1 MLLVIDIGNSSIK
14 MGIFAG
20 DLLLERLRI
29 PTLFTND
36 AAHYRREIEKL
47 LSGKRGEKPLKGAI
61 LSSVVPGLN
70 NILARS
76 AKEFCVGNP
85 LIVTNEL
92 NTGLTYAVE
101 NPGEIGSD
109 RIVGAVAA
117 LKILGSPAAV
127 VDFGTATTISAVKE
141 RNFLGGALLPG
152 LRLMGEALHRGT
164 AKLPPV
170 DGVPDAALEVKALG
184 KSTIASMISGMI
196 YGTAGAVER
205 ILRNIEK
212 EEDCRF
218 RVVLTGGYCGTMARF
233 VERESFL
240 DPDLALTGLRLLYE
254 RNS

>member
-14 MGIFAG
+14 MGIFEE

-29 PTLFTND
+29 PTFFTND
-36 AAHYRREIEKL
+36 AAYYGGEIENL
-47 LSGKRGEKPLKGAI
+47 LSGKKDGKPIQGAI
-61 LSSVVPGLN
+61 ISSVVPGLTD
-70 NILARS
+70 ILTRS
-76 AKEFCVGNP
+76 VKEFCVADP
-85 LIVTNEL
+85 LIVTNTL
-92 NTGLTYAVE
+92 NTGLTYDVE

-117 LKILGSPAAV
+117 LKVLGSPAAV
-127 VDFGTATTISAVKE
+127 VDFGTATTISVLKD
-141 RNFLGGALLPG
+141 RIFIGGALLPG
-152 LRLMGEALHRGT
+152 LRLMGDALHRGT

-170 DGVPDAALEVKALG
+170 ESVLNATKQVEALG
-184 KSTIASMISGMI
+184 KNTIASMISGMI

-205 ILRNIEK
+205 ILRDIEK

-218 RVVLTGGYCGTMARF
+218 RVVLTGGYSGTMARF

>member
-14 MGIFAG
+14 MGIFAK
-20 DLLLERLRI
+20 DLLLGRLRI
-29 PTLFTND
+29 PTFVTND
-36 AAHYRREIEKL
+36 AALYRCEIEKL
-47 LSGKRGEKPLKGAI
+47 LSDKEGKKPLKGAI
-61 LSSVVPGLN
+61 ISSVVPGITD
-70 NILARS
+70 ILARS

-85 LIVTNEL
+85 LIVTNAL
-92 NTGLTYAVE
+92 KTGLTYAVE

-127 VDFGTATTISAVKE
+127 VDFGTATTISALKD
-141 RNFLGGALLPG
+141 RRFLGGALLPG

-170 DGVPDAALEVKALG
+170 DGVLDAVPEVKALG
-184 KSTIASMISGMI
+184 KGTIASMISGMI

-205 ILRNIEK
+205 ILRDIEK

-218 RVVLTGGYCGTMARF
+218 RVVLTGGYSGTMARF